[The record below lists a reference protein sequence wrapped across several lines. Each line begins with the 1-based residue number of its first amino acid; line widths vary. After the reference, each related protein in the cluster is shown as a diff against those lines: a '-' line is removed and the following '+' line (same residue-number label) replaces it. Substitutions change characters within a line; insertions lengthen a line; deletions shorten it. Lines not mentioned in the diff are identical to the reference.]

1 MFVLFLMSIV
11 SSYQSDM
18 SDIYIV
24 GNTGIWLNREDIQL
38 FDKFLFFVT
47 MVYQY
52 YIIFI
57 HVTIR

>member
-1 MFVLFLMSIV
+1 MSIV